1 MEFEFYLAA
10 AIALFATIRA
20 ITNTNPVHGLLYLI
34 VSLFAIAIIFFI
46 IGAPFVGA
54 LEIVVY
60 AGTIMV
66 LFMFVIMML
75 NLGKDVIQQEQQ
87 WTLPDLWIGP
97 GLLSGILLLQLLY
110 AIWTSKLHTEAGTT
124 NIDVHQVSITLYG
137 AYLLCVEL
145 ASLLLLA
152 ALVAAY
158 HLGRTTENE

>member
-1 MEFEFYLAA
+1 MEFEFYLSS
-10 AIALFATIRA
+10 AITLFATIRT

-34 VSLFAIAIIFFI
+34 VSLIAVAMIFFI

-75 NLGKDVIQQEQQ
+75 NLGKDVVKQEQQ
-87 WTLPDLWIGP
+87 WTAPDLWLGP
-97 GLLSGILLLQLLY
+97 GLLSLALLLQLLY
-110 AIWTSKLHTEAGTT
+110 AISTGGFHTAAGIT
-124 NIDVHQVSITLYG
+124 NIDVHQVSTTLYG